1 MAQTVATTEEL
12 RPGDRKF
19 VEINGIEVT
28 VLNVNGE
35 IYAIRNF
42 CPHMEG
48 PVGRGLVENEGC
60 ETPTIDCP
68 FHGWSFD
75 LETGEVS
82 FGNSKRLTTFDTEVV
97 DGEIRVDI

>member
-12 RPGDRKF
+12 QPGDRKF
-19 VEINGIEVT
+19 VEINGVEVT
-28 VLNVNGE
+28 VLNVGGE

-48 PVGRGLVENEGC
+48 PVGRGPVDHEDC

-68 FHGWSFD
+68 FHGWTFD

-97 DGEIRVDI
+97 DGEIRVDV